1 MRKNQQIT
9 NYSFSLLIM
18 YGAWQSEKATHNATR
33 YHTPIH
39 NILSTA
45 PQLNIS
51 QKALGK
57 LPEDGNVVPK
67 HVEATIIN
75 KLNE

>member
-1 MRKNQQIT
+1 VSSDVVRGD
-9 NYSFSLLIM
+9 LR
-18 YGAWQSEKATHNATR
+18 HNTLN
-33 YHTPIH
+33 H

-45 PQLNIS
+45 LQLNIS
-51 QKALGK
+51 QKALGT
-57 LPEDGNVVPK
+57 LPEDGIVILK